1 MERITQYL
9 HPFHFQTRESNIEML
24 LHCEENESTLIKK
37 LAIDWFQSVEKRF
50 SPYLADSEIS
60 LLNTLA
66 GENCMVSSTMLEVLF
81 LAETYQA
88 ITDGNYIPLLQKGT
102 PMGLEKA
109 PASLKWEIDPA
120 MKSIKL
126 PKHASIDLRGIENSW
141 SIKRLAEYMQKNMSL
156 DQGLILAGGD
166 ITVWGRGSQNLA
178 PWVIG
183 IQNPWNAN
191 AKLGAIAMPEGSLS
205 TYSPFEDKTST
216 PGSDIVQCTVAGQDM
231 VECQVWARILCTLGV
246 EDGLTLLAKSTSV
259 CEAVVLS
266 TNQELHYFGREASLN
281 RRWLDM
287 HIDHYHFQ
295 DVMS

>member
-9 HPFHFQTRESNIEML
+9 HPFHFQTRESTIEML
-24 LHCEENESTLIKK
+24 LHCEEKDSSLIKK
-37 LAIDWFQSVEKRF
+37 QAMDWFRSVEKRF
-50 SPYLADSEIS
+50 SPYLADSEIN

-81 LAETYQA
+81 LAEAYQA
-88 ITDGNYIPLLQKGT
+88 ITDGNYIPLLLKGAST
-102 PMGLEKA
+102 GPEKA
-109 PASLKWEIDPA
+109 SASLKWEVDPA
-120 MKSIKL
+120 MKSVKL

-166 ITVWGRGSQNLA
+166 ITVWGRGSQKLD

-183 IQNPWNAN
+183 IQHPWNEN

-205 TYSPFEDKTST
+205 TYSPFEDNMST
-216 PGSDIVQCTVAGQDM
+216 PGSDIVQCTVAGQDI

-246 EDGLTLLAKSTSV
+246 EEGLALLAKHTSV
-259 CEAVVLS
+259 CEAIVLS
-266 TNQELHYFGREASLN
+266 TNQEMHFFGKEASLN
-281 RRWLDM
+281 CRWLDM
-287 HIDHYHFQ
+287 NIDHYHFQ
-295 DVMS
+295 DMVS

>member
-9 HPFHFQTRESNIEML
+9 HPFHLQTMESNIEML
-24 LHCEENESTLIKK
+24 LHCEEKESTLIKK
-37 LAIDWFQSVEKRF
+37 LAIDWFRSVEKRF
-50 SPYLADSEIS
+50 SPYLADSEIR

-66 GENCMVSSTMLEVLF
+66 GENCMVSTTMLEVLF
-81 LAETYQA
+81 LAEAYQK
-88 ITDGNYIPLLQKGT
+88 ITAGNYDPLLQKGT
-102 PMGLEKA
+102 SMGPGKA
-109 PASLKWEIDPA
+109 SASLKWEIDPA

-126 PKHASIDLRGIENSW
+126 PSHSNIDLRGIEKSW
-141 SIKRLAEYMQKNMSL
+141 SIKRLAEYMQKSMSL

-166 ITVWGRGSQNLA
+166 ITVWGRGSTNLD

-205 TYSPFEDKTST
+205 TYSPFEDTTST
-216 PGSDIVQCTVAGQDM
+216 PGSDIVQCTVTGQDM
-231 VECQVWARILCTLGV
+231 VECQVWARTLCTLGV
-246 EDGLTLLAKSTSV
+246 EEGLALLAERTSV
-259 CEAVVLS
+259 CEAIVLS
-266 TNQELHYFGREASLN
+266 TKQELHYFGREASLH

-295 DVMS
+295 DMVS

>member
-9 HPFHFQTRESNIEML
+9 HPFHFQTLESTIEML
-24 LHCEENESTLIKK
+24 LHCEEKDTTLINKQ
-37 LAIDWFQSVEKRF
+37 AMDWFRSVEKRF
-50 SPYLADSEIS
+50 STNLADSEIS
-60 LLNTLA
+60 LLNALA
-66 GENCMVSSTMLEVLF
+66 GENCLVSTTMLEVLF
-81 LAETYQA
+81 LAEAYQA
-88 ITDGNYIPLLQKGT
+88 ITDGNYFPLLQKSA

-109 PASLKWEIDPA
+109 PATLEWEVDPA

-126 PKHASIDLRGIENSW
+126 PNHTNIDLRGIEKSW

-156 DQGLILAGGD
+156 EQGLILAGGD
-166 ITVWGRGSQNLA
+166 ITVWGRGSQKLD

-191 AKLGAIAMPEGSLS
+191 AKLGAIAMSEGSLS
-205 TYSPFEDKTST
+205 TYSPFEDKMST

-246 EDGLTLLAKSTSV
+246 EEGLALLAKRTSD
-259 CEAVVLS
+259 CEAVVHS
-266 TNQELHYFGREASLN
+266 TNQEMHYFGREASLN

-287 HIDHYHFQ
+287 HIDHYYFQ
-295 DVMS
+295 D

>member
-24 LHCEENESTLIKK
+24 LHCEEKDSTLIKK
-37 LAIDWFQSVEKRF
+37 LAMDWFRSVEKRF
-50 SPYLADSEIS
+50 SPNLADSEIS

-81 LAETYQA
+81 LAEAYQE
-88 ITDGNYIPLLQKGT
+88 ITNGNYIPLLQKGA

-109 PASLKWEIDPA
+109 ATLEWEVDPA

-126 PKHASIDLRGIENSW
+126 PTHTNMDLRGIEKSW

-166 ITVWGRGSQNLA
+166 ITVWGRSSQKLD

-191 AKLGAIAMPEGSLS
+191 AKLGAIAIPEGSLS
-205 TYSPFEDKTST
+205 TYSPFEDKTSST
-216 PGSDIVQCTVAGQDM
+216 PGSDVVQCTVAGQDM
-231 VECQVWARILCTLGV
+231 VECQVWARTLCILGV
-246 EDGLTLLAKSTSV
+246 EDGLALLAKRTSD

-287 HIDHYHFQ
+287 HIDHHHYQ
-295 DVMS
+295 DVAS